1 MQITDAA
8 YLLKVLGDNSRLTIV
23 QEIQKKGELCA
34 CELLQLVNCKQAT
47 LSHHMSI
54 LVESGLITARKD
66 GNWVRYNRNI
76 ELINELIEFI
86 SQE

>member
-23 QEIQKKGELCA
+23 LEIQKKGELCA

-66 GNWVRYNRNI
+66 GNWVRYNCNS
-76 ELINELIEFI
+76 ELINELITFI